1 MPAFLDLHRL
11 DLNREVGA
19 KRLRLETLTRLR
31 WLAVA
36 GQSAA
41 VLGVH
46 YGLGFRLPLL
56 PCFSVIALS
65 AGLNLALRLR
75 YPASLRLQSHQAALL
90 LAYDILQLG
99 ALLYLT
105 GGLQN
110 PFAFL
115 FLVPVMVSATAL
127 PPRHTIAL
135 GLLAL
140 VAATIIADLHRPLP
154 WTPGERLDF
163 PPVYVIGMWTALACT
178 LAFMSV

>member
-1 MPAFLDLHRL
+1 MAAFLDQR
-11 DLNREVGA
+11 RQGVA

-31 WLAVA
+31 WLAVV
-36 GQSAA
+36 GQSLA

-75 YPASLRLQSHQAALL
+75 YPASLRLQSHQATLL
-90 LAYDILQLG
+90 LAYDILQLA

-110 PFAFL
+110 PFSFL
-115 FLVPVMVSATAL
+115 FLVPVIVSATAL
-127 PPRHTIAL
+127 PPRHTIGL

-140 VAATIIADLHRPLP
+140 LAATIIAGVHRPLP
-154 WTPGERLDF
+154 WTPGYRLEF
-163 PPVYVIGMWTALACT
+163 PPTYVAGT
-178 LAFMSV
+178 